1 MQHTNLPDAGNIPH
15 FDIDQRLP
23 TQDEKAA
30 LSGRQS
36 LPADLLIAPG
46 QSVVLLASG
55 NAIAEADGNWRLTVD
70 SGDLLIQARI
80 SSTWTTQARFT
91 TD

>member
-1 MQHTNLPDAGNIPH
+1 MQHSQLPDAGITPH
-15 FDIDQRLP
+15 FDIDNRLP
-23 TQDEKAA
+23 THDEKAA

-36 LPADLLIAPG
+36 FPSNVLIAPG

-55 NAIAEADGNWRLTVD
+55 NALAEQDGNWRLIVD
-70 SGDLLIQARI
+70 SGELLIQARLAG
-80 SSTWTTQARFT
+80 TWTTQARFT